1 MSLISSVNNRSCNLS
16 ATQSEPHN
24 CEKGYAWQTAI
35 GFLDVDEQKASDY
48 LRETA
53 RLHIAGDITSEEVKQ
68 FVDSYYE
75 SKTARKDVEDR
86 TEEADKVSARIT
98 EFLSEQSFT
107 FSSLEYIA
115 IHRRLCEG
123 IYEQAIR

>member
-1 MSLISSVNNRSCNLS
+1 MS
-16 ATQSEPHN
+16 ATQSEPHKR
-24 CEKGYAWQTAI
+24 EKGYAWQTAI
-35 GFLDVDEQKASDY
+35 GLLDVDEQKASDY

-53 RLHIAGDITSEEVKQ
+53 QLHIAGDITSEKLKQ
-68 FVDSYYE
+68 FVNSYYE

-86 TEEADKVSARIT
+86 TEEADKVSVRIT

-115 IHRRLCEG
+115 IHRRLFEN